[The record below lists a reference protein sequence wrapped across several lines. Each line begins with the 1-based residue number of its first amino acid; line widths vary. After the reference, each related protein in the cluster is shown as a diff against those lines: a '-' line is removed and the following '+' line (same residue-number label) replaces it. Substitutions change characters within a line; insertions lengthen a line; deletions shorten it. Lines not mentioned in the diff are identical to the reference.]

1 MENKRK
7 RGQSAVEF
15 AIVFGFV
22 LFSFIV
28 FFAVIQGNQSE
39 KNKEKER
46 IIIQNIAL
54 DVQDEINL
62 AAESS
67 EGYARQFKTP
77 LNILGKDYE
86 INITDNYIQVKMGKH
101 AIAYK
106 VFQVT
111 GLIQKGPNN
120 IKKENG
126 IVYLN

>member
-1 MENKRK
+1 MKNKRK
-7 RGQSAVEF
+7 RGQSAIEF
-15 AIVFGFV
+15 VIIFGFV
-22 LFSFIV
+22 LFSFVV
-28 FFAVIQGNQSE
+28 FFAIIQNNQAE

-46 IIIQNIAL
+46 IIVQNVAL

-67 EGYARQFKTP
+67 DGYSREFKTP

-86 INITDNYIQVKMGKH
+86 INITDNFIQVKMGVH
-101 AIAYK
+101 VITYK

-111 GLIQKGPNN
+111 GLIQKGPNI

-126 IVYLN
+126 TVYLN